1 MGGYPPPRRASPR
14 VKRAWSRGGKWPE
27 AAQARTRLCTGLSGA
42 GRAFRPRSIPT
53 GFAPLPSDR
62 PPDPHARQ
70 RLLGGVEPAQFLPA
84 LDQASHGL
92 PARGHFAAR
101 VGPARPPGE
110 LRVVM
115 LHDHGFGSR
124 GPSAKSRTRP
134 ITRPSKMATPSVP
147 GALSGKVR
155 RQVMLGSFICSAL
168 ASRKALWVARSSGS
182 PSQASGA

>member
-1 MGGYPPPRRASPR
+1 MA
-14 VKRAWSRGGKWPE
+14 RGGPGADAPLYGPLWGRKS
-27 AAQARTRLCTGLSGA
+27 LS
-42 GRAFRPRSIPT
+42 PRSIPT

-110 LRVVM
+110 LRVGDAPRPRLRVPRP
-115 LHDHGFGSR
+115 LCQEPHPADYAALENGDAIGSR
-124 GPSAKSRTRP
+124 RAIREGAP
-134 ITRPSKMATPSVP
+134 P
-147 GALSGKVR
+147 GD
-155 RQVMLGSFICSAL
+155 
-168 ASRKALWVARSSGS
+168 ARVLHL
-182 PSQASGA
+182 Q

>member
-1 MGGYPPPRRASPR
+1 MA
-14 VKRAWSRGGKWPE
+14 RGGPGADAPLYGPLWGRKS
-27 AAQARTRLCTGLSGA
+27 LS
-42 GRAFRPRSIPT
+42 PRSIPT

-168 ASRKALWVARSSGS
+168 ASRKAPWVARSSGS